1 VSCQRIAGHGHEITE
16 EIGVRLQA
24 KNETCS
30 AATINNKIHQ
40 LELSLGLPSLIFYIQ
55 QMMKNKSKLCS

>member
-24 KNETCS
+24 KMRH
-30 AATINNKIHQ
+30 AVLQQ
-40 LELSLGLPSLIFYIQ
+40 LITKYTS
-55 QMMKNKSKLCS
+55 